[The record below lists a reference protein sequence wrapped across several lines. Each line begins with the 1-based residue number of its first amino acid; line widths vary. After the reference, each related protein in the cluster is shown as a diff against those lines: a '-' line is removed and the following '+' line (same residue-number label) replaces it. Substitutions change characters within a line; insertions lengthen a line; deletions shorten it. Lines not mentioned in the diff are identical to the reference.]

1 MSAMAAFTKI
11 HLGAAAHA
19 AKFAGLIEGESLPRH
34 PCMVAERRRDDEMPS
49 STSTPITPISW
60 RAHILVLFAGC
71 LIAML
76 AFGPRSSSGMFLLP
90 MTSEFGWGRDVFGL
104 AIAIQNI
111 VWGTAQPFAGA
122 VADRFG
128 VVRVMWVGGLLYALS
143 LTLMAYSSTPG
154 LLDLS
159 AGVIFGFAL
168 SGCSFNMV
176 IAAFGKILP
185 EPMRPLAFG
194 AATAAGSFGQFLFPP
209 LASGLISE
217 IGWQETLVVFGG
229 IMLLILPLSLALA
242 MRGQTSAGGPGLRD
256 QSIVEALLEA
266 FRHPSYVLLV
276 TGFFTCGFQL
286 AFITVHLPAY
296 LADIGLSASIGGW
309 TLAVIGLFNIVGS
322 LLSGALSSRM
332 PKRWLLAIIYFG
344 RAAAIAVF
352 VLLPPSPVTSIGFGM
367 VIGFLWL
374 STVPPTSGLVMVM
387 FGNRYLAMLFGFVF
401 FSHQVGGFLGVWLG
415 GLLYESTGSYA
426 IVWWLSVALGI
437 ASAVINLP
445 IKERPVIRTATA
457 ST

>member
-1 MSAMAAFTKI
+1 
-11 HLGAAAHA
+11 
-19 AKFAGLIEGESLPRH
+19 
-34 PCMVAERRRDDEMPS
+34 MVAERRPDFLMPA
-49 STSTPITPISW
+49 STSVHSTW
-60 RAHILVLFAGC
+60 RAHLLVLVAGC
-71 LIAML
+71 LIATL
-76 AFGPRSSSGMFLLP
+76 AFGPRSASGMFLLP

-128 VVRVMWVGGLLYALS
+128 VVRVMWVGGLLYALA

-217 IGWQETLVVFGG
+217 VGWHETLVVFGG

-242 MRGQTSAGGPGLRD
+242 MRGQDKASAGGPGLRD

-296 LADIGLSASIGGW
+296 LADMGLSASVGGW
-309 TLAVIGLFNIVGS
+309 TLAVIGLFNIAGS
-322 LLSGALSSRM
+322 LMSGALSSRM

-374 STVPPTSGLVMVM
+374 STVPPTSGLVLVM

-415 GLLYESTGSYA
+415 GLLYESRGSYA

-437 ASAVINLP
+437 ASAIVNLP
-445 IKERPVIRTATA
+445 IKERAVIRSAAA
-457 ST
+457 SA

>member
-1 MSAMAAFTKI
+1 
-11 HLGAAAHA
+11 
-19 AKFAGLIEGESLPRH
+19 
-34 PCMVAERRRDDEMPS
+34 MPA
-49 STSTPITPISW
+49 STSVHSHW
-60 RAHILVLFAGC
+60 RSHILVLVAGC
-71 LIAML
+71 FIGML
-76 AFGPRSSSGMFLLP
+76 AFGPRSASGMFLLP
-90 MTSEFGWGRDVFGL
+90 MTSEFGWGRNVFGL

-128 VVRVMWVGGLLYALS
+128 VVRVMWVGALLYALA
-143 LTLMAYSSTPG
+143 LALMAYSSTPG

-185 EPMRPLAFG
+185 ELMRPLAFG

-217 IGWQETLVVFGG
+217 VGWQETLVVFGG

-242 MRGQTSAGGPGLRD
+242 MRGQNTASAGGPGLRD

-296 LADIGLSASIGGW
+296 LADMGLSAAIGGW

-352 VLLPPSPVTSIGFGM
+352 VLLPPSPMTSIGFGM

-374 STVPPTSGLVMVM
+374 STVPPTSGLVLVM

-437 ASAVINLP
+437 ASAIVNLP
-445 IKERPVIRTATA
+445 IKEHPVIRAAATPA
-457 ST
+457 